1 MSDTI
6 DNSPSI
12 KKIADIVG
20 LSPPYSMSNLRG
32 IRFSSGNSP
41 TTGAI
46 SLSNF
51 SNKKLVY
58 LWYEGAILNSGGAVE
73 CRMSKSGDTVIVG
86 RHSTHQYQGYVYIY
100 NRSGNSWSRT
110 TIKASDG
117 FVGDYFGGTVDIS
130 DDGTVAIVG
139 SRYGGPGD
147 QEDNGTVYVFVYS
160 NGSWSEKKKLRYNH
174 GSRKRVF
181 MAGAVSITGDGNF
194 IVSGAGGSTVNT
206 IYYFY
211 TTDGWST
218 YSTDYIYD
226 DRGGFGRY
234 VDVDDSGIYTIT
246 LTFPY
251 DGYVQY
257 VARSGQ
263 RSFAVY
269 EAVGS
274 YPSGIE
280 SIAMAPNGLVSAM
293 GQGGYNTYA
302 GRVKIWR
309 RYGGSWIFK
318 DTIYPS
324 DGNLSFRQ
332 FGQSVS
338 LSKDGNTLV
347 VGAPSERDYLRVT
360 DNTAAGSIYI
370 YEYSGSSW
378 TERQKIQA
386 SNLYTADRFGRSSDI
401 SDDKKTI
408 IAVSAGASYIFDA
421 SYYI

>member
-6 DNSPSI
+6 GNSPSI
-12 KKIADIVG
+12 KDIADIVG

-51 SNKKLVY
+51 SNEKLVY
-58 LWYEGAILNSGGAVE
+58 LWNQGAQLNSGGTIE
-73 CRMSKSGDTVIVG
+73 CRMSKSGDTVIVAKNSN
-86 RHSTHQYQGYVYIY
+86 HLVQGYAYIY
-100 NRSGNSWSRT
+100 KRSGNSWSRT
-110 TIKASDG
+110 TVKASDG
-117 FVGDYFGGTVDIS
+117 FVGDRFGGTVDIS

-139 SRYGGPGD
+139 SRYGGSGD
-147 QEDNGTVYVFVYS
+147 QERNGTVYVFVYS

-174 GSRKRVF
+174 SRSQVY
-181 MAGAVSITGDGNF
+181 MANAISITGNGNF
-194 IVSGAGGSTVNT
+194 IVAGSGGFNVRT

-211 TTDGWST
+211 TTNGWST
-218 YSTDYIYD
+218 YSTDYIEYD
-226 DRGGFGRY
+226 RNYFGRD
-234 VDVDDSGIYTIT
+234 VDVDDSGVYSIVRTDIE
-246 LTFPY
+246 
-251 DGYVQY
+251 GQVQF
-257 VARSGQ
+257 VRRTGQ
-263 RSFAVY
+263 RSFSIY
-269 EAVGS
+269 EAITS
-274 YPSGIE
+274 YTSGITA
-280 SIAMAPNGLVSAM
+280 IAMAPNGLVSVM
-293 GQGGYNTYA
+293 GENYYNTYS

-309 RYGGSWIFK
+309 RSGSSWTSD

-324 DGNLSFRQ
+324 DGNLSFRH
-332 FGQSVS
+332 FGGSVS

-347 VGAPSERDYLRVT
+347 VGAPSERDYLGVT

-378 TERQKIQA
+378 TEKQKIKT
-386 SNLYTADRFGRSSDI
+386 SNPYTDDEFGRSCDI